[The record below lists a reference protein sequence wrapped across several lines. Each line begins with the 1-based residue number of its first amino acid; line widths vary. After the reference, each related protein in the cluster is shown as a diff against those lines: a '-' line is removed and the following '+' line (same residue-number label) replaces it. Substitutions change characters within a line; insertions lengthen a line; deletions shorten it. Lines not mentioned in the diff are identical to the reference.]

1 MKILLAGGAGYIGS
15 HIAVELLRKNYE
27 VIVVDNFSN
36 SSNKVIERIKN
47 ICHKEIKYYKI
58 NILNK
63 TEMLNILKEEKPN
76 CIVHLAGYKSVSESL
91 RHPLEYYE
99 NNLGTTISIL
109 EAMKKS
115 NCTNIIFSS
124 SATVYGSENSS
135 PYLETMK
142 RGKCTNAYGWT
153 KYFSEQILIDEYLSN
168 KNISSVILRYFNPIG
183 ADKTGMIGENPN
195 GVPNNLMPYI
205 TQVAIGK
212 LNKLTIYGNDYNT
225 SDGTCLRDFIHV
237 SDLALGHIS
246 AIDYVMKNK
255 CCEIINLGTG
265 KPNSVLEV
273 VNTFKKINGVQIP
286 FEFGKRR
293 KGDLDEVW
301 ADISKAKLLLNWE
314 PIYSLEDMCRD
325 SWNWQKNNPEGYML

>member
-47 ICHKEIKYYKI
+47 ICRKEIKYYKI

-63 TEMLNILKEEKPN
+63 TEMLNILKEEKPD

-115 NCTNIIFSS
+115 GCTNIIFSS

-142 RGKCTNAYGWT
+142 RGTCTNAYGWT

-168 KNISSVILRYFNPIG
+168 RNISSVILRYFNPTG

-293 KGDLDEVW
+293 RGDLEEVW

-325 SWNWQKNNPEGYML
+325 SWNWQKNNPEGYL